1 MRHHEST
8 QQQVVAEHLKRA
20 GIFFCAV
27 PNGRGK
33 VKPWVGAIWK
43 REGLVAGAP
52 DLLIFDAPPCADEY
66 CGVALEMKDIEGD
79 GPTDSQR
86 SFLEALEAR
95 GWMPLVAYGAVDA
108 FKKLTALGFKG
119 LPQ

>member
-1 MRHHEST
+1 MRHPEST
-8 QQQVVAEHLKRA
+8 EQQLVAEHLARA

-43 REGLVAGAP
+43 REGLRAGAP
-52 DLLIFDAPPCADEY
+52 DLLIFDPPPCADGY
-66 CGVALEMKDIEGD
+66 QGVALEMKDVKGD

-86 SFLEALEAR
+86 AFLAALEAR
-95 GWMPLVAYGAVDA
+95 GWVALVAYGAVDA
-108 FKKLTALGFKG
+108 FRQLTALGFKG